1 MTLSHDQ
8 HMTLSRAH
16 HMQGSQHYEFPSTES
31 EHYWCPANNEADLYR
46 QLSQHKYQEI
56 PRSSVIQD
64 EQIGEGEFG
73 VVCQGEWQN
82 VSGVV
87 QQVAIK
93 MLHSEDNKVKFLQ
106 EAAAMGQFNHPH
118 VARLFGVVTV
128 GKPVSGT
135 ASCTSC
141 SVMSHDI
148 TSCPTVI
155 AVHLYFLYELHHM
168 TSLLGA

>member
-1 MTLSHDQ
+1 
-8 HMTLSRAH
+8 MTLSRAH

-31 EHYWCPANNEADLYR
+31 EHYWRPANNEADLYR
-46 QLSQHKYQEI
+46 QLFQHKYQEI

-93 MLHSEDNKVKFLQ
+93 MLHSKDNKVKFLQ

-118 VARLFGVVTV
+118 VARLFGVVTI
-128 GKPVSGT
+128 GEPVSGT
-135 ASCTSC
+135 ISCRGTS
-141 SVMSHDI
+141 V
-148 TSCPTVI
+148 
-155 AVHLYFLYELHHM
+155 
-168 TSLLGA
+168 TSLPVV

>member
-1 MTLSHDQ
+1 MTLSY
-8 HMTLSRAH
+8 AH

-31 EHYWCPANNEADLYR
+31 EHYWPPANNEVDLYR
-46 QLSQHKYQEI
+46 QLSQNKYQEI

-93 MLHSEDNKVKFLQ
+93 MLHSKDNKVKFLQ

-118 VARLFGVVTV
+118 VARLFGVVTI
-128 GKPVSGT
+128 GEPVSGT
-135 ASCTSC
+135 ASCRGTS
-141 SVMSHDI
+141 V
-148 TSCPTVI
+148 
-155 AVHLYFLYELHHM
+155 
-168 TSLLGA
+168 TSLPVV